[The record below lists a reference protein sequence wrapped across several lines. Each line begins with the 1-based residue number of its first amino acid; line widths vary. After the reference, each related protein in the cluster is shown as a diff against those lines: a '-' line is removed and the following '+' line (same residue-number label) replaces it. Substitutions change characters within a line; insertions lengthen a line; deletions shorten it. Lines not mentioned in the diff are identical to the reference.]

1 MHQILKSKARMTNQ
15 VLKSKNKNK
24 DKLSLNGELLY
35 SIQIGDT
42 PNDTQ

>member
-15 VLKSKNKNK
+15 ALKSKNKNK
-24 DKLSLNGELLY
+24 GNLSLNGELLN

-42 PNDTQ
+42 SNDTQ